1 VPVMNSHTPTVN
13 VSVPVPTPVAPAP
26 RQPAPAPVRPQPVPT
41 GGVAPAIPPA
51 APPMAQVGPHAFILP
66 WVPPVKKQVP
76 QVMKR
81 VVRRYALED
90 NRHLTH
96 TRSHTH
102 AEFLRAIEENP
113 SEHTIPLVY
122 ADWLEEQGKPH
133 SAAFVRAH
141 TESIRR
147 QYGDG
152 PLNWRFRGTG
162 RYTPLDSPDAQTV
175 ASFFKARSYVGHPT
189 PNAVELWQRSEDDRH
204 VQWKLYDQTDD
215 QAHDWMARLASEGAH
230 VPTWITESPEFRR
243 AVRRL
248 NPKPKRAI

>member
-1 VPVMNSHTPTVN
+1 VPVLNSHTPTVQ
-13 VSVPVPTPVAPAP
+13 VSVPVPAPVAPAP
-26 RQPAPAPVRPQPVPT
+26 KRPVQPKPQPVPA

-51 APPMAQVGPHAFILP
+51 PPPVRPTAHAFILP
-66 WVPPVKKQVP
+66 WIP
-76 QVMKR
+76 QPARMRR
-81 VVRRYALED
+81 VVRFERPRRYAQ
-90 NRHLTH
+90 
-96 TRSHTH
+96 TRTH